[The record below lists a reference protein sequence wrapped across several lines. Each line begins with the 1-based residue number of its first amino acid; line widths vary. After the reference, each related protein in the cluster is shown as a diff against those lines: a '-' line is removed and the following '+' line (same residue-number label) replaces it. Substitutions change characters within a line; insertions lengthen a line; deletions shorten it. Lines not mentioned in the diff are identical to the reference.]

1 MGIEES
7 SLFEEIERMG
17 WAEAALPRLP
27 RCVVCKP
34 PHQTESG
41 GEK

>member
-27 RCVVCKP
+27 RCTRQRVEGK
-34 PHQTESG
+34 
-41 GEK
+41 K